1 MKHIV
6 SIMDQSP
13 NPNRPETLVRKALT
27 CALSISR
34 IVQVISA
41 LFDKIGNFFCVQF
54 HKKLLKLFQK
64 HPIRLAFKTRLF
76 SNWLKF
82 FLYAT

>member
-27 CALSISR
+27 YVETISGV
-34 IVQVISA
+34 VQVISA
-41 LFDKIGNFFCVQF
+41 LINKIRKFFCV
-54 HKKLLKLFQK
+54 
-64 HPIRLAFKTRLF
+64 
-76 SNWLKF
+76 
-82 FLYAT
+82 